1 MRALLCV
8 IIVIV
13 SSIIVGLHE
22 WHRNLIATVFS
33 SVIMFNFEILQ
44 KRELLSWDRQI
55 NSQTDGQTYPAEMK
69 EGKISL
75 VWMWFLRKVNT
86 PQRQQP
92 LDDPS
97 LPAAAIS
104 SNKTFNVLALSI
116 HSSKYSSSSDRVNWV
131 INIKFPKRFLFT
143 YILFFFSLA
152 NFEKH
157 FECYCV
163 CATAYLTASVTVCIN
178 GPCKVL
184 RTPVVTT
191 AVVIVIVGN
200 YVAIRMHS
208 MKCTFKCYFDFGI
221 AIDDIAWRQRSFVLL
236 LI

>member
-1 MRALLCV
+1 MIRV
-8 IIVIV
+8 YPPFTT
-13 SSIIVGLHE
+13 GLS
-22 WHRNLIATVFS
+22 T
-33 SVIMFNFEILQ
+33 
-44 KRELLSWDRQI
+44 
-55 NSQTDGQTYPAEMK
+55 
-69 EGKISL
+69 
-75 VWMWFLRKVNT
+75 
-86 PQRQQP
+86 
-92 LDDPS
+92 
-97 LPAAAIS
+97 AAIS
-104 SNKTFNVLALSI
+104 SNKTFNVFALSI
-116 HSSKYSSSSDRVNWV
+116 HSSKFSSSSDRVNWV

-152 NFEKH
+152 NFKKH

-178 GPCKVL
+178 GACKVL

-191 AVVIVIVGN
+191 AVVIVGN